1 MAGLLGAGA
10 VAVGAYGI
18 MKLLEGDVDHDTVV
32 QDTAANIERYLPR
45 DATLYAD
52 HIERYPNPREVANDL
67 SLGHI
72 PDVVVRAGSV
82 SNLMVEV
89 ETDGSI
95 DASATEAKRQLEAF
109 ATRGYKNVLVVPD
122 AQTQAVRE
130 FEERLNKELRGT
142 IYVETPTSVVNL
154 L

>member
-10 VAVGAYGI
+10 VVVGAYGI
-18 MKLLEGDVDHDTVV
+18 MKLLEGNVDHDTVV
-32 QDTAANIERYLPR
+32 RDTSANIEMYLPR

-52 HIERYPNPREVANDL
+52 HIARHPNPRVVANDL
-67 SLGHI
+67 DLGHV

-82 SNLMVEV
+82 SNLMIEV

-95 DASATEAKRQLEAF
+95 NTSAAEAKRQLEAF

-122 AQTQAVRE
+122 VQTQVVRE
-130 FEERLNKELRGT
+130 FEEKLNSELRGT
-142 IYVETPTSVVNL
+142 IYVETPTNVVDL